1 MAQFEYQGIN
11 SSGKSVKGM
20 VTSDNQA
27 AAKSQLRRDGIF
39 PSFVGEVTVDSLEK
53 SGRGFRLSGFFKS
66 VPVEDLA
73 TMTRQLA
80 TLISSHVPL
89 VEALSALT
97 DQVEN
102 EKLRAA
108 ISKVRTEVNEGTTF
122 HKALSRFPDIF
133 SDLYVNMVASGESSG
148 ALDVVLQRLADFL
161 EYQDRLR
168 KKVGSALAYPLLM
181 IGVGSIAILVIFTK
195 VIPEIENLFTEN
207 KATLPMITQIVLGIS
222 RFILSYWWAMIFI
235 VGIAFEGVRR
245 FLASEYGS
253 RKWDEMKLK
262 LPIFGDLIRMIAISR
277 FTKTLGT
284 LLKSGIPLL
293 TSLNIVKSVVGNHT
307 IMMAIEQATTDLTEG
322 QNISD
327 PLKRSGQFPPLV
339 THMISVGEKTG
350 ELEQMLEKVAEHYEY
365 QVNTRI
371 QSFTALLEPI
381 MILILAGVV
390 LVIVLSVIL
399 PMLELN
405 NSAI

>member
-11 SSGKSVKGM
+11 SAGKSVKG
-20 VTSDNQA
+20 VITSDNNA
-27 AAKSQLRRDGIF
+27 SAKAMLRRDGVF
-39 PSFVGEVTVDSLEK
+39 PSFIAEVTVQSLNK
-53 SGRGFRLSGFFKS
+53 AGGTLKLTGLFKT

-89 VEALSALT
+89 VEALAALT

-108 ISKVRTEVNEGTTF
+108 ISKVRSDVNEGTAF
-122 HKALSRFPDIF
+122 NKALSRFPDIF
-133 SDLYVNMVASGESSG
+133 SDLYVNMVSSGESSG
-148 ALDVVLQRLADFL
+148 ALDIVLSRLADFL
-161 EYQDRLR
+161 EYQDRLK
-168 KKVGSALAYPLLM
+168 KKVGTALAYPILM
-181 IGVGSIAILVIFTK
+181 VVVGAIAILIIFTK
-195 VIPEIENLFTEN
+195 VIPEIESLFTEN
-207 KATLPMITQIVLGIS
+207 KATLPMITQIVLSIS
-222 RFILSYWWAMIFI
+222 RFILSYWWALILGIGIIFESI
-235 VGIAFEGVRR
+235 RR
-245 FLASEYGS
+245 FLASDYG
-253 RKWDEMKLK
+253 RKKWDATKLK
-262 LPIFGDLIRMIAISR
+262 LPIFGSLVRMIAVSR

-293 TSLNIVKSVVGNHT
+293 TSLSIVKNVVGNHT
-307 IMMAIEQATTDLTEG
+307 ILMAIEQATTDLTEG
-322 QNISD
+322 ANISD

-350 ELEQMLEKVAEHYEY
+350 ELEQMLEKVSEHYEY
-365 QVNTRI
+365 QVNSRI
-371 QSFTALLEPI
+371 QSFTALLEPV
-381 MILILAGVV
+381 MILILAAVV